1 MYLIS
6 DPLTSVTSGARW
18 GGGTEG
24 KKDRGRE
31 GRRGARRRGGGTLDE
46 PLATLLL
53 PCRVIIVNLHNDNMR
68 FLPSAP
74 THGQLCLGG

>member
-1 MYLIS
+1 MTLI
-6 DPLTSVTSGARW
+6 PLSHQGLD
-18 GGGTEG
+18 GGGGEG
-24 KKDRGRE
+24 QKAKRDRGRE

-53 PCRVIIVNLHNDNMR
+53 PYRVIIANLHNDNMR